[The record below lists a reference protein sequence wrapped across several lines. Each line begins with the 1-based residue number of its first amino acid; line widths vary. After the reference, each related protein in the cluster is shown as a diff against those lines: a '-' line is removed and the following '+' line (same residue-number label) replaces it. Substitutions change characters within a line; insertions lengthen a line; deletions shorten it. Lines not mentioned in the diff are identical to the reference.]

1 MHYVVDCELVMGA
14 DLVSLRERLL
24 NEVGLS
30 YLVRSDCRD
39 EGGKD
44 MLHFCPRPIGN
55 AKSEGQ
61 GALGKILGENREHFL
76 RLPLSPSVKEL
87 L

>member
-1 MHYVVDCELVMGA
+1 MHYVVDCELMMGA
-14 DLVSLRERLL
+14 GLVSLREFLL
-24 NEVGLS
+24 KEAGLS

-39 EGGKD
+39 EGGED
-44 MLHFCPRPIGN
+44 MLHLCPRLRGN

-61 GALGKILGENREHFL
+61 GALDKILGENREKFICV
-76 RLPLSPSVKEL
+76 PLFPSVKEL